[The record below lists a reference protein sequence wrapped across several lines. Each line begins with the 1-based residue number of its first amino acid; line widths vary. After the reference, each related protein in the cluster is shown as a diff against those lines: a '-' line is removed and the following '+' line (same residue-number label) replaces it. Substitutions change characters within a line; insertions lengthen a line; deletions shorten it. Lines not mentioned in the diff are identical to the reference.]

1 MNIYHRLL
9 NILAETTQPE
19 YWNID
24 ELIHYLDL
32 GQRQLVK
39 DSDLFRRTRKLVP
52 AVDVME
58 PASQMPATILTKLS
72 KGLYQIPDDCM
83 EVENVYWRGKMLDKS
98 NLTFLNSRFAGISHF
113 SGKKGRGR
121 HYEESVRET
130 EGIPS
135 AWTYD
140 NGIRIVPC
148 HDHPD
153 FCFYSMTE
161 YDMNLD
167 SENEALSVNDLS
179 DYFNTVLIETE
190 KPISSETYIYVQF
203 ARVIKVVDGVKY
215 LNEGEWKRLHFNKDY
230 FVSSK
235 DGYQRV
241 LLSDELIHRISC
253 TYKNFT
259 ILPTFLF
266 INPSDNATVDY
277 IAVPKLKWDIKTLNA
292 KGVEMELPEQHH
304 EAIACYA
311 AFLALSKEG
320 RKTQDMEKAQIYLQ
334 RYQTYTAGLIRQA
347 RGSINVDYANI
358 LPFRL

>member
-1 MNIYHRLL
+1 MNVYHRLL
-9 NILAETTQPE
+9 NILAETIQPE

-32 GQRQLVK
+32 GQRQLAK
-39 DSDLFRRTRKLVP
+39 DSALFRKMKRLVP
-52 AVDVME
+52 AVDTME

-83 EVENVYWRGKMLDKS
+83 EVENVYWQGKLLDKS
-98 NLTFLNSRFAGISHF
+98 NLTFLNSRFSGISHF

-121 HYEESVRET
+121 YFHESVRET
-130 EGIPS
+130 EGEPVS
-135 AWTYD
+135 WTYD
-140 NGIRIVPC
+140 NGIRVIPC
-148 HDHPD
+148 NDNVD
-153 FCFYSMTE
+153 FCFFSMTE

-167 SENEALSVNDLS
+167 GENEELQLNDLTE
-179 DYFNTVLIETE
+179 YFNTALIETE
-190 KPISSETYIYVQF
+190 RPVTSETYVYAQF

-215 LNEGEWKRLHFNKDY
+215 LNEGEWKRLYFDKDY

-235 DGYQRV
+235 DGYQKV

-253 TYKNFT
+253 TYQNFT

-266 INPSDNATVDY
+266 INPSGNATVDY
-277 IAVPKLKWDIKTLNA
+277 IPVPKIAWDIRTLND
-292 KGVEMELPEQHH
+292 KGVDLELPEQHH

-320 RKTQDMEKAQIYLQ
+320 RKSQDVEKAQIYLG
-334 RYQTYTAGLIRQA
+334 RYQSYITGLLRQA
-347 RGSINVDYANI
+347 RGSVNVDYANI